1 MRAGPTCEPVL
12 DTDDYFRDA
21 TMNRYFAVAVLCA
34 AAAVAPALAQA
45 PASAPAAPYTPP
57 SSTLSSLFARYTV
70 RGDFG
75 AKDPKEWGGTTTWV
89 AADGKGT
96 VVVLVRVAPHFRFF
110 TTDGK
115 PIRQWGGEELFTGE
129 AHSVHFGPDGNLW
142 ATDSVDHVVRKLSPT
157 GELLLTLGKPKVAGD
172 NASQDAFNRPNAV
185 AFDSRGNIFVSDGYG
200 NQRVVEFT
208 PEGKFVRIFGG
219 RKGNG
224 DGEMAMV
231 HGVAVDAQGRVYA
244 TDSDNQ
250 RVVVFDAQGTFLKN
264 ISITGRGGSYMAAD
278 GTFYISDMNSGAVAV
293 LKNDQ
298 IVDVIKVEGRP
309 HGLAVDPT
317 TGDVYTSST
326 VATRPGV
333 TKAAL
338 RQPAAG
344 AK

>member
-1 MRAGPTCEPVL
+1 MH
-12 DTDDYFRDA
+12 FRIA
-21 TMNRYFAVAVLCA
+21 AIALVA
-34 AAAVAPALAQA
+34 AAAPAFAQA
-45 PASAPAAPYTPP
+45 PASAPAAAYTPP
-57 SSTLSSLFARYTV
+57 SSSLSSLFGRYTV
-70 RGDFG
+70 RGDFA

-96 VVVLVRVAPHFRFF
+96 VVVMVRVPPYFRFY
-110 TTDGK
+110 TAEGQ
-115 PIRQWGGEELFTGE
+115 PIRQWGDKDLFTGE
-129 AHSVHFGPDGNLW
+129 AHSVHFGPDGSVW
-142 ATDSVDHVVRKLSPT
+142 ATDSVDHTVRKFTPE
-157 GELLLTLGKPKVAGD
+157 GKLLLTLGKHKVAGD
-172 NASQDAFNRPNAV
+172 NASQDAFNRPNVV
-185 AFDSRGNIFVSDGYG
+185 AFDARGNVFVSDGYA

-208 PEGKFVRIFGG
+208 PDGRFVRIYGG
-219 RKGNG
+219 KKGKG

-264 ISITGRGGSYMAAD
+264 IAITGRGGSFMAAD
-278 GTFYISDMNSGAVAV
+278 GTFYISDVNSGAVAV

-317 TGDVYTSST
+317 SGDVYTSST

-333 TKAAL
+333 TKAAT
-338 RQPAAG
+338 RRAG
-344 AK
+344 GSTN

>member
-1 MRAGPTCEPVL
+1 MSARSAL
-12 DTDDYFRDA
+12 ALLLF
-21 TMNRYFAVAVLCA
+21 
-34 AAAVAPALAQA
+34 AAVTPALAQA
-45 PASAPAAPYTPP
+45 PATAPAAPFTPP
-57 SSTLSSLFARYTV
+57 SSTLSSIFGRYTV

-75 AKDPKEWGGTTTWV
+75 VKEPKEWGGTTTWV

-96 VVVLVRVAPHFRFF
+96 VVVLVRVAPYFRFF
-110 TTDGK
+110 TTEGK
-115 PIRQWGGEELFTGE
+115 PIRQWGDKDLFTGE

-142 ATDSVDHVVRKLSPT
+142 ATDSVDHTVRKFSPT
-157 GELLLTLGKPKVAGD
+157 GELLLTLGKHKVAGD
-172 NASQDAFNRPNAV
+172 NTSQDAFNRPNVV
-185 AFDSRGNIFVSDGYG
+185 AFGPRGQVFVSDGYA

-219 RKGNG
+219 KKGTG

-250 RVVVFDAQGTFLKN
+250 RVVVFDAQGKFLKN
-264 ISITGRGGSYMAAD
+264 IPIPGRGGSFMAAD
-278 GTFYISDMNSGAVAV
+278 GTFYISDVNSGAVTI

-298 IVDVIKVEGRP
+298 IVDFIKVEGRP

-333 TKAAL
+333 TKATL
-338 RQPAAG
+338 RRTGAATN
-344 AK
+344 

>member
-1 MRAGPTCEPVL
+1 
-12 DTDDYFRDA
+12 
-21 TMNRYFAVAVLCA
+21 MNPRLALVFVF
-34 AAAVAPALAQA
+34 AAAVTPVLAQA
-45 PASAPAAPYTPP
+45 PATAPAAPYAPP
-57 SSTLSSLFARYTV
+57 SSTLSSLFGRHTV

-75 AKDPKEWGGTTTWV
+75 VKDPKEWGGTTTWV

-96 VVVLVRVAPHFRFF
+96 VVVLVRVAPYFRFF

-115 PIRQWGGEELFTGE
+115 PIRQWGDKDLFTGE
-129 AHSVHFGPDGNLW
+129 AHSVHFGPDGHVW
-142 ATDSVDHVVRKLSPT
+142 ATDSVDHTVRKFSPT
-157 GELLLTLGKPKVAGD
+157 GELLLTLGKNKVAGD
-172 NASQDAFNRPNAV
+172 NTSQDAFNRPNVV
-185 AFDSRGNIFVSDGYG
+185 AFGPRGQVFVSDGYG

-219 RKGNG
+219 KKGSG

-231 HGVAVDAQGRVYA
+231 HGVAIDGQGRVYA

-250 RVVVFDAQGTFLKN
+250 RVVVFDAQGRFLKN
-264 ISITGRGGSYMAAD
+264 IAITGRGGSFMAAD
-278 GTFYISDMNSGAVAV
+278 GTFYISDVNSGAVAV

-298 IVDVIKVEGRP
+298 LSDVIKVEGRP

-333 TKAAL
+333 TKATA
-338 RQPAAG
+338 RRAAG
-344 AK
+344 SAAN

>member
-1 MRAGPTCEPVL
+1 
-12 DTDDYFRDA
+12 
-21 TMNRYFAVAVLCA
+21 MNRHIAVAVLF
-34 AAAVAPALAQA
+34 VALVTPVLAQA
-45 PASAPAAPYTPP
+45 PVSAPAAPYAPP
-57 SSTLSSLFARYTV
+57 TSTLSSLFGRYTV
-70 RGDFG
+70 RGDFA
-75 AKDPKEWGGTTTWV
+75 AKEPKEWGGTTTWV

-96 VVVLVRVAPHFRFF
+96 VVVLVRVAPYFRFF
-110 TTDGK
+110 TTEGE
-115 PIRQWGGEELFTGE
+115 PIRQWGEKELFTGE
-129 AHSVHFGPDGNLW
+129 AHSVHFGPDGSIW
-142 ATDSVDHVVRKLSPT
+142 ATDSVDHTVRKYSPT
-157 GELLLTLGKPKVAGD
+157 GELLLTLGKQKVAGD
-172 NASQDAFNRPNAV
+172 NTSQDAFNRPNVV
-185 AFDSRGNIFVSDGYG
+185 AFGPRGQVFVSDGYA

-219 RKGNG
+219 KKGKG

-231 HGVAVDAQGRVYA
+231 HGVAIDAQGRVYA

-264 ISITGRGGSYMAAD
+264 IAIPGRGGSFMAAD
-278 GTFYISDMNSGAVAV
+278 GTFYISDVNSGAVAV

-298 IVDVIKVEGRP
+298 IIDAIKVEGRP

-338 RQPAAG
+338 RRTAG
-344 AK
+344 ATGN

>member
-1 MRAGPTCEPVL
+1 MIRH
-12 DTDDYFRDA
+12 
-21 TMNRYFAVAVLCA
+21 FAVVLLCA
-34 AAAVAPALAQA
+34 AAVTPLLGQA
-45 PASAPAAPYTPP
+45 PPSAPAAPYAPP

-75 AKDPKEWGGTTTWV
+75 VKEPKEWGGTTTWV

-96 VVVLVRVAPHFRFF
+96 VVVLVRVAPYFRFF

-115 PIRQWGGEELFTGE
+115 PIRQWGDKDLFTGE
-129 AHSVHFGPDGNLW
+129 AHSAHFGPDGNVW
-142 ATDSVDHVVRKLSPT
+142 ATDSVDHTVRKFSPT
-157 GELLLTLGKPKVAGD
+157 GELLLTLGKQKVAGD

-185 AFDSRGNIFVSDGYG
+185 GFGPRGEVFVSDGYA
-200 NQRVVEFT
+200 NQRIVEFT

-219 RKGNG
+219 KKGNG

-250 RVVVFDAQGTFLKN
+250 RVVVFDAQGKFVKN
-264 ISITGRGGSYMAAD
+264 IAIPGRGGSFMSAD
-278 GTFYISDMNSGAVAV
+278 GTFYISDVNSGAVAL

-309 HGLAVDPT
+309 HGLGVDPA

-333 TKAAL
+333 TKASP
-338 RQPAAG
+338 RRPAGG
-344 AK
+344 AN